1 MAPEVLMLAAKHAPT
16 DPGSPIAPSTPG
28 ATPSP
33 PRAAALKGRLG
44 PEVDIWSLGVC
55 LFELVAGYK
64 PFQGSSYQAVA
75 SAILTG
81 AREPLPR
88 EVSRDFEDFVARCLS
103 HDPATRP
110 TARELLAHPWI
121 AAAVASAGGGSTGGA
136 PRSDSA
142 GSIEE
147 LQRQSGGARARG
159 LKGPG
164 SAAAP
169 AVLCGGGSKAP
180 AAPCLLLQAHGGGD
194 CRSGGEAAVAHLA
207 AGVGPAPLG
216 GVQACAAAAAARCD
230 RSSLGTMADDTTT
243 LTDECG
249 SFGGALVG
257 TPPAFSCLTGPSS
270 PSAAGGFAFGVK
282 SGRSATALHARG
294 PSSSSAAAGSL
305 VTQQPCAV
313 DEPSTPAPAAS
324 TTPLQPQPSS
334 PALRAPGRG
343 AASALWSGGSRR
355 SPFERPDIQ
364 LLVHTLL
371 LAPQAPVSPSVSP
384 APPPS
389 QAVAQEAPPKAPV
402 GGGVSGHSL
411 RAHAASCPP
420 ATHVL
425 ANDAV
430 PHGGVVAA
438 AEWWPTQPDEQ
449 QQPDQQ
455 QQEQQQKSRL
465 RRPLL
470 SKASVPRAAQQH
482 HQQQQ
487 QQQHLPQGHGPITA
501 RPPFLRRLFAC
512 VAPAA
517 AL

>member
-1 MAPEVLMLAAKHAPT
+1 MRSYSTIHVGRCPIGLVAIKVYDQPAQKQLRMATREAMVLRYLQSKGVPNIPHLWSAYSVRSQIHLVQEWCAGGDLRAALAERQHGFPERVVAAQIAAPLLCTVDAMHRAGVAHRDIKLENVFLDGRGRPRLGDFDLAVFSHDAPARAPVGTVPYMAPEVLMLAAKHAPT

-103 HDPATRP
+103 HDPAARP

-180 AAPCLLLQAHGGGD
+180 AAPCLLLQAHGG
-194 CRSGGEAAVAHLA
+194 V
-207 AGVGPAPLG
+207 
-216 GVQACAAAAAARCD
+216 RC
-230 RSSLGTMADDTTT
+230 
-243 LTDECG
+243 
-249 SFGGALVG
+249 
-257 TPPAFSCLTGPSS
+257 
-270 PSAAGGFAFGVK
+270 
-282 SGRSATALHARG
+282 
-294 PSSSSAAAGSL
+294 
-305 VTQQPCAV
+305 
-313 DEPSTPAPAAS
+313 
-324 TTPLQPQPSS
+324 
-334 PALRAPGRG
+334 GRG
-343 AASALWSGGSRR
+343 G
-355 SPFERPDIQ
+355 Q
-364 LLVHTLL
+364 V
-371 LAPQAPVSPSVSP
+371 
-384 APPPS
+384 
-389 QAVAQEAPPKAPV
+389 
-402 GGGVSGHSL
+402 
-411 RAHAASCPP
+411 
-420 ATHVL
+420 
-425 ANDAV
+425 
-430 PHGGVVAA
+430 
-438 AEWWPTQPDEQ
+438 
-449 QQPDQQ
+449 
-455 QQEQQQKSRL
+455 
-465 RRPLL
+465 
-470 SKASVPRAAQQH
+470 
-482 HQQQQ
+482 
-487 QQQHLPQGHGPITA
+487 
-501 RPPFLRRLFAC
+501 
-512 VAPAA
+512 
-517 AL
+517 